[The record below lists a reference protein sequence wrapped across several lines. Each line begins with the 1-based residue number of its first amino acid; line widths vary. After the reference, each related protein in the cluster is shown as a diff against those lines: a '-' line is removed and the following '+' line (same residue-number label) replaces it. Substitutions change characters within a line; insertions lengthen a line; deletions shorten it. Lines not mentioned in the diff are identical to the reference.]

1 MLTKTVTLTD
11 LEEAG
16 CGKGLLPHANG
27 ATIQPHFTGIP
38 SKMLSGNA
46 AKKKQRQSIVFPG
59 LQQWEEGR
67 IACIANAVKN
77 TS

>member
-1 MLTKTVTLTD
+1 MLTKIVVLTD
-11 LEEAG
+11 PEEAG
-16 CGKGLLPHANG
+16 CGKGLLSHANG
-27 ATIQPHFTGIP
+27 TTIQPQFTGIP

-46 AKKKQRQSIVFPG
+46 AKNKQRQSIVFPG

>member
-1 MLTKTVTLTD
+1 MWQRT
-11 LEEAG
+11 AA
-16 CGKGLLPHANG
+16 HANR
-27 ATIQPHFTGIP
+27 ATIQPQFTGIL

-67 IACIANAVKN
+67 IACIGNAVKIPLN
-77 TS
+77 CCAWSKEK

>member
-1 MLTKTVTLTD
+1 
-11 LEEAG
+11 
-16 CGKGLLPHANG
+16 
-27 ATIQPHFTGIP
+27 
-38 SKMLSGNA
+38 MLSGNA